1 MVAEPRHGRLEDV
14 EISRLESHLETVQFR
29 QGTCLMREGSPG
41 DACYFVVSGEV
52 RVEVERP
59 DFDSDGVVSFMGPGT
74 VCGEFGLLDDSPRSA
89 SVYAHSDVVA
99 RRLSAGALR
108 QLCDSDPVTGVMML
122 RWLSRNAA
130 AKARAFSKHLEEFI
144 FTGEPDPAVDALVAR
159 SVAAQQSIAS
169 WHEDKVD
176 DLINALATEIAG
188 HADELAAAT
197 VAETGIG
204 CVPDKADKNRFASLD
219 VAQSLVGK
227 PGVGVVGS
235 DEREALTEIADP
247 MGVVLGLIPMTNPV
261 ATLVFKTLIC
271 IKARDALIV
280 SCHRDAANV
289 GAMTVDLLRQ
299 VLTRHGAPADLV
311 QSVPR
316 RPTRRT
322 TAALMRHPDVS
333 MILATGGTAMVKAA
347 YSSGTPAIGVGSGN
361 APAWVCAD
369 ADVEA
374 AARTVV
380 ASKAFDHGIICGS
393 ENNLVVDRSV
403 RDSFV
408 DALRMAGAA
417 VLNAAECDRVARVA
431 FDDRDGR
438 LRRTVLGQ
446 AAMSIAAEA
455 GIEVPVGTRL
465 LVAPVPREAVSG
477 PYGKEKLAPLLS
489 LFTADGEDDGIRL
502 CLQILG
508 NGGSGHTAIIHT
520 RSERL
525 QLAFAQQMPA
535 SRVLV
540 NGPGAQGCIGLGNGL
555 TPSLTLGC
563 GTYGRNSTTDNVTY
577 TNLVNVKRMAHPLA
591 RTGAAAAEPRGLVL
605 PGDPDPGP

>member
-1 MVAEPRHGRLEDV
+1 MH
-14 EISRLESHLETVQFR
+14 
-29 QGTCLMREGSPG
+29 EGSPG
-41 DACYFVVSGEV
+41 DACYFIVSGEV

-74 VCGEFGLLDDSPRSA
+74 VCGELGLLDDSPRSA
-89 SVYAHSDVVA
+89 SAYAHSDVVA
-99 RRLSAGALR
+99 RRLSADALR
-108 QLCDSDPVTGVMML
+108 ELCDSDPATGVKML
-122 RWLSRNAA
+122 RWLSRTAA
-130 AKARAFSKHLEEFI
+130 EKARVFSKDLEEFI
-144 FTGEPDPAVDALVAR
+144 FMGEPDPALDALVAR
-159 SVAAQQSIAS
+159 SVAARASIAS
-169 WHEDKVD
+169 WHEGKVD
-176 DLINALATEIAG
+176 GLITALATEIAG

-204 CVPDKADKNRFASLD
+204 CVPDKADKNRFASLH

-261 ATLVFKTLIC
+261 ATLVFKVLIC

-299 VLTRHGAPADLV
+299 VLGRHGASVDLV

-316 RPTRRT
+316 RPTRRV
-322 TAALMRHPDVS
+322 TAALMRHPGVS

-347 YSSGTPAIGVGSGN
+347 YSSGTPAIGVGPGN

-374 AARTVV
+374 AARIVV

-408 DALRMAGAA
+408 GALRRAGAA

-438 LRRTVLGQ
+438 LRRAVFGQ
-446 AAMSIAAEA
+446 AATSIAARA
-455 GIEVPVGTRL
+455 GIEVPAGTRL
-465 LVAPVPREAVSG
+465 LVAPVPREAASG

-489 LFTADGEDDGIRL
+489 LFTAEGEDDGIRL

-520 RSERL
+520 RSKRL
-525 QLAFAQQMPA
+525 QLSFAEQMPV

-555 TPSLTLGC
+555 TPSFTLGC
-563 GTYGRNSTTDNVTY
+563 GTYGRTSTTDNVTY
-577 TNLVNVKRMAHPLA
+577 TNLVNIKRVAHPLA
-591 RTGAAAAEPRGLVL
+591 GAGVL
-605 PGDPDPGP
+605 SPPNLEGWY

>member
-1 MVAEPRHGRLEDV
+1 M
-14 EISRLESHLETVQFR
+14 
-29 QGTCLMREGSPG
+29 
-41 DACYFVVSGEV
+41 
-52 RVEVERP
+52 
-59 DFDSDGVVSFMGPGT
+59 
-74 VCGEFGLLDDSPRSA
+74 
-89 SVYAHSDVVA
+89 
-99 RRLSAGALR
+99 
-108 QLCDSDPVTGVMML
+108 
-122 RWLSRNAA
+122 
-130 AKARAFSKHLEEFI
+130 
-144 FTGEPDPAVDALVAR
+144 
-159 SVAAQQSIAS
+159 
-169 WHEDKVD
+169 
-176 DLINALATEIAG
+176 
-188 HADELAAAT
+188 
-197 VAETGIG
+197 
-204 CVPDKADKNRFASLD
+204 
-219 VAQSLVGK
+219 
-227 PGVGVVGS
+227 
-235 DEREALTEIADP
+235 
-247 MGVVLGLIPMTNPV
+247 
-261 ATLVFKTLIC
+261 
-271 IKARDALIV
+271 

-289 GAMTVDLLRQ
+289 GAMTVDFLRQ
-299 VLTRHGAPADLV
+299 VLARHGASADLI

-322 TAALMRHPDVS
+322 TAALMSHPGVS

-393 ENNLVVDRSV
+393 ESNLVVDRSV
-403 RDSFV
+403 RGSFV

-417 VLNAAECDRVARVA
+417 VLNAAECDRLARFA

-438 LRRTVLGQ
+438 LRRAVLGQ
-446 AAMSIAAEA
+446 AATSIAAEA
-455 GIEVPVGTRL
+455 GIEVPAGTRL
-465 LVAPVPREAVSG
+465 LVAPVPREAAPG

-525 QLAFAQQMPA
+525 QLSFAQRMPA

-577 TNLVNVKRMAHPLA
+577 TNLLNVKRVAHPLA
-591 RTGAAAAEPRGLVL
+591 GIGALS
-605 PGDPDPGP
+605 PG

>member
-1 MVAEPRHGRLEDV
+1 
-14 EISRLESHLETVQFR
+14 
-29 QGTCLMREGSPG
+29 
-41 DACYFVVSGEV
+41 
-52 RVEVERP
+52 
-59 DFDSDGVVSFMGPGT
+59 
-74 VCGEFGLLDDSPRSA
+74 
-89 SVYAHSDVVA
+89 
-99 RRLSAGALR
+99 
-108 QLCDSDPVTGVMML
+108 
-122 RWLSRNAA
+122 
-130 AKARAFSKHLEEFI
+130 
-144 FTGEPDPAVDALVAR
+144 
-159 SVAAQQSIAS
+159 
-169 WHEDKVD
+169 
-176 DLINALATEIAG
+176 
-188 HADELAAAT
+188 
-197 VAETGIG
+197 
-204 CVPDKADKNRFASLD
+204 VPDKADKNRFASLD
-219 VAQSLVGK
+219 VAQSLMGK

-235 DEREALTEIADP
+235 DERAALTEIADP
-247 MGVVLGLIPMTNPV
+247 MGVVLGLIPITNPV
-261 ATLVFKTLIC
+261 ATLVFKALIC

-289 GAMTVDLLRQ
+289 GAMTVDLFRQ
-299 VLTRHGAPADLV
+299 VLAQHGASADLV

-322 TAALMRHPDVS
+322 TAALMSHPDVS

-393 ENNLVVDRSV
+393 ESSLVVDRSV

-408 DALRMAGAA
+408 DALRMAGAV

-446 AAMSIAAEA
+446 AATSIAAEA
-455 GIEVPVGTRL
+455 GIEVPAGTRL
-465 LVAPVPREAVSG
+465 LVAPVPREAAWG

-525 QLAFAQQMPA
+525 QLSFARQMPA

-591 RTGAAAAEPRGLVL
+591 GIGTLSPANPRG
-605 PGDPDPGP
+605 